1 MAKKSFKC
9 KLVTPVAALLNE
21 SVSYASVPAW
31 DGLMGFMPGRGAF
44 LGRLG
49 LGELRLD
56 IADSDKGQGGS
67 RVFLIDGGFVKMA
80 DDQMTILA
88 DKAYAIETLTA
99 SDADAEEKVAQTQKD
114 PEIRANGIKR
124 ANKMR
129 ELIRSSGG
137 KI

>member
-1 MAKKSFKC
+1 
-9 KLVTPVAALLNE
+9 
-21 SVSYASVPAW
+21 
-31 DGLMGFMPGRGAF
+31 MGFMPGRGAF

-67 RVFLIDGGFVKMA
+67 RVYLIDGGFVKMA

-88 DKAYAIETLTA
+88 DKAFAIETLTT
-99 SDADAEEKVAQTQKD
+99 SDADAEEKAAQAQKD
-114 PEIRANGIKR
+114 PETRAKGIKR
-124 ANKMR
+124 ASKIR